1 MRTFKQII
9 GFPIMIIIHIY
20 SLYVTYKI
28 VQDSDMSDLMEI
40 ENEKDLQ
47 KHLDPYLTEFYE
59 KNKIILILFCVLIWL
74 CILKFIF
81 GF

>member
-40 ENEKDLQ
+40 QNEKDLQ
-47 KHLDPYLTEFYE
+47 KYKYTF
-59 KNKIILILFCVLIWL
+59 
-74 CILKFIF
+74 
-81 GF
+81 